1 MNANKLLQPID
12 RLAIALVILLALIIG
27 LLVWVGNVC
36 DDTCIFYAGARVNG
50 FNWENKTIGSEDR
63 AFILNFNRPLDRTSV
78 EQNLTI
84 SPALPG
90 KISWSGLRLA
100 YTLKSPAPYGEN
112 YQVSLAEATER
123 FSNQEKVGNK
133 IRPFAAKFR
142 SRDRAS
148 AYIGTQGI
156 EKGKLV
162 LFNWTQQKKTILTP
176 NDLTVFDFEPYPQGD
191 RLLFSA
197 ADNKLGI
204 KGILNLQLYTVT
216 TGLNSEVNNNNP
228 QPKLILDNQ
237 KYQNNQF
244 DLAEDGK
251 KILVQ
256 RLNRNNPNNS
266 GLWMITADQPP
277 QLITD
282 AQIGDFLIAPDSQT
296 VAVAQGEGIALL
308 PLETNAKPLDF
319 IPKFGQV
326 LDFTADGTGAA
337 MINYNTD
344 NAKLSYTRSLFYV
357 NTQGIQKELLN
368 TEGSIQSC
376 QFDPTA
382 TYLYC
387 WLTELIKGKEYI
399 EKPYIAEINLK
410 TGKARTLIS
419 LAEYQDSQL
428 SVAPDGL
435 GILFE
440 RSPNSTSSATDSS
453 TTSGQSIWLLIRAS
467 QKSNS
472 ADFNAEQLPFVGFRP
487 QWLP

>member
-1 MNANKLLQPID
+1 MNAKRLLQPID

-27 LLVWVGNVC
+27 LLIWGGSAC
-36 DDTCIFYAGARVNG
+36 DDNCIFHAGARVND
-50 FNWENKTIGSEDR
+50 FNWENKIIGREDR
-63 AFILNFNRPLDRTSV
+63 DFILSFNRPMDRTSV
-78 EQNLTI
+78 EQNVTI
-84 SPALPG
+84 TPPLAG

-100 YTLKSPAPYGEN
+100 YTLKSPAPYGET
-112 YQVSLAEATER
+112 YQISLTGATER
-123 FSNQEKVGNK
+123 FPQQEKTGDK
-133 IRPFAAKFR
+133 IKPFTAEFR

-148 AYIGTQGI
+148 AYIGSEGI

-162 LFNWTQQKKTILTP
+162 LFNWTQQKKSILTP
-176 NDLTVFDFEPYPQGD
+176 DGLSVFDFEPYPQSD

-197 ADNKLGI
+197 ADTKLGI
-204 KGILNLQLYTVT
+204 NGIQNLQLYTIT
-216 TGLNSEVNNNNP
+216 TGLNSQVANKNP
-228 QPKLILDNQ
+228 QVELILDNQ

-244 DLAEDGK
+244 DLTQDGK

-266 GLWMITADQPP
+266 GLWMITADKPP

-308 PLETNAKPLDF
+308 PLETTAKPLDF

-368 TEGSIQSC
+368 TEGSIQNC

-382 TYLYC
+382 SYLYC

-410 TGKARTLIS
+410 TSKVKTLIS
-419 LAEYQDSQL
+419 LAEYQDSKL
-428 SVAPDGL
+428 SIAPDGL

-453 TTSGQSIWLLIRAS
+453 TTSDQSIWLLVRAS

>member
-1 MNANKLLQPID
+1 MNANRLLQPID

-27 LLVWVGNVC
+27 LLVWVGSVC

-50 FNWENKTIGSEDR
+50 FNWENKTIGREDR

-100 YTLKSPAPYGEN
+100 YTLESPAPYGEN
-112 YQVSLAEATER
+112 YQVSLAGATER
-123 FSNQEKVGNK
+123 FPNQEKVGNK

-156 EKGKLV
+156 EKGKLI

-176 NDLTVFDFEPYPQGD
+176 DYLTVFDFEPYPQGD

-204 KGILNLQLYTVT
+204 KGILNLQLYSVT
-216 TGLNSEVNNNNP
+216 TGLNP
-228 QPKLILDNQ
+228 QVKLILDNQ
-237 KYQNNQF
+237 EYQNNKF
-244 DLAEDGK
+244 DLAQDGK

-256 RLNRNNPNNS
+256 RLNRNNPNNF
-266 GLWMITADQPP
+266 GLWMITADKPP

-282 AQIGDFLIAPDSQT
+282 AQIGDFMIAPDSQT

-357 NTQGIQKELLN
+357 NTQGVQKELLN
-368 TEGSIQSC
+368 TEGSIQNC

-387 WLTELIKGKEYI
+387 WLTKLVKGKEYV

-410 TGKARTLIS
+410 TSKVKTLVS
-419 LAEYQDSQL
+419 LAEYQDSKL

-440 RSPNSTSSATDSS
+440 RSPNNTSSINDSS
-453 TTSGQSIWLLIRAS
+453 TTEDKSIWLLIRAS

-472 ADFNAEQLPFVGFRP
+472 ADFNAEQLPFVGFSP

>member
-27 LLVWVGNVC
+27 LLVWVGSTC
-36 DDTCIFYAGARVNG
+36 DDNCIFYAGARVNG
-50 FNWENKTIGSEDR
+50 FNWENKTIGREDR

-84 SPALPG
+84 TPALPG

-100 YTLKSPAPYGEN
+100 YTLESPAPYGEN
-112 YQVSLAEATER
+112 YQVSLAGATER
-123 FSNQEKVGNK
+123 FPNQEKVGNQ
-133 IRPFAAKFR
+133 IRPFVAKFR

-156 EKGKLV
+156 EKGKLI

-176 NDLTVFDFEPYPQGD
+176 DYLTVFDFEPYPQGD

-216 TGLNSEVNNNNP
+216 TGSDP
-228 QPKLILDNQ
+228 QVKLILDNQ

-244 DLAEDGK
+244 DLAQDGK
-251 KILVQ
+251 KILIQ
-256 RLNRNNPNNS
+256 RLNRDNPNS
-266 GLWMITADQPP
+266 FGLWMITADKPP

-282 AQIGDFLIAPDSQT
+282 AQIGDFMIAPDSQT

-357 NTQGIQKELLN
+357 NTQGVQKELLN
-368 TEGSIQSC
+368 TEGSIQNC

-410 TGKARTLIS
+410 SSKVKTLVS
-419 LAEYQDSQL
+419 LTEYQDSKL

-440 RSPNSTSSATDSS
+440 RSPNNTSSINDSS
-453 TTSGQSIWLLIRAS
+453 TTEDKSIWLLIRAS

-472 ADFNAEQLPFVGFRP
+472 ADFNAEQLPFVGFSP